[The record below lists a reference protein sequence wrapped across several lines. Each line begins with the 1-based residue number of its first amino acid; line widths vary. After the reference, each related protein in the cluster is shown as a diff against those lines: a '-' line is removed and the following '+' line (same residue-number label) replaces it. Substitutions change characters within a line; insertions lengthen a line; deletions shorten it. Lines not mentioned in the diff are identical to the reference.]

1 MALNTQKLLP
11 GSNSKTKTKTKANLE
26 SNPLINILKKTI
38 LINKNIE
45 KINGQLLK
53 NKNIKRTEAIKLK
66 RKNQEFRLEGVKE
79 KTKKEEPK
87 ETSKQPSFLD
97 RIRDFF
103 TYTFLGWLFDKT
115 GKYLPQI
122 LKVIEPLTK
131 IVEFLANAIG
141 TIGNALVT
149 FIGKGYELYDRFK
162 LWKKE
167 NIDGT
172 DFEKIFNPVI
182 NNLDTFANLALIA
195 GLLSATSGGGSNDRL
210 RRGNNRKRGG
220 NFRKRGGNFRT
231 RGRRVTGSG
240 TRPRLIDR
248 VKKPFR
254 KKPSITGTGKDR
266 LGQNIKNLNPLR
278 DKPKPTGTR
287 GDRLGKNIKNLN
299 PLRRRAPVTTGSGT
313 RSAITF
319 DAIKNAISRGK
330 FGLNQLKQLARPIL
344 KPLQAPLRNIP
355 IIGAL
360 IDFGINTLIFGDS
373 PGEAAFKAVF
383 AGVSSAIGG
392 ALGTIF
398 PGPGNIIGATLGG
411 IAGDKLGQIVYDKI
425 FKGKPEKKASE
436 LELNQFSRGG
446 TTGSDKDE
454 RNLKDE
460 QLQIINQPI
469 IKPSAIDEIESI
481 SKLFQQSKDTAEFQS
496 PYDFIKDSSTILAKK
511 VPYYGPLFNLFG
523 RLLLGNKTTN
533 RDIEV
538 TSFGISSLIG
548 NLIVNGF
555 ISGKTLQE
563 ILANLPKLVYN
574 MTESLLKSF
583 SDAVSAQLQKQLA
596 LKSIYDSTLV
606 KKDKDDKQ
614 VNEKTAIA
622 LSLGLTRSTEQETTS
637 AGQASGAVKPDT
649 DIVTSMGFAQKDW
662 ELFRNTVAQ
671 IESGGKYD
679 IAGGSGGHYDGRYQ
693 LGAAA
698 KTDGAR
704 FAGVADPGHGSAARE
719 EFRKNSE
726 LQEKLFAGF
735 TKANH
740 TYLMGIP
747 EYRDANAQ
755 RKLQILGYAHN
766 QGMGGAAE
774 WMKTGIVG
782 ADGFGTKGTK
792 YTDSIAAEFRKRDSV
807 QSLKGGGN
815 LIKMPQSRSF
825 KKLQEKTSY
834 ENSTVILVKREKEIV
849 YLPINNSMASSVI
862 VNNNN
867 SLSSEKFNSFI
878 K

>member
-11 GSNSKTKTKTKANLE
+11 GSNSKTKTKANLE
-26 SNPLINILKKTI
+26 SKLLINILKKTI
-38 LINKNIE
+38 LINKSIE

-53 NKNIKRTEAIKLK
+53 NKNINRTEAIKLK

-79 KTKKEEPK
+79 KTKKEKSK

-162 LWKKE
+162 LWKKD

-172 DFEKIFNPVI
+172 NFEKIFNPVI

-195 GLLSATSGGGSNDRL
+195 GLLSATSGDGSNDRL
-210 RRGNNRKRGG
+210 RRGNNRKGD
-220 NFRKRGGNFRT
+220 GNFRT

-266 LGQNIKNLNPLR
+266 LGQNIKNLNPFR

-287 GDRLGKNIKNLN
+287 GDRLGKKIKNLN

-344 KPLQAPLRNIP
+344 KPLQTPLRNIP
-355 IIGAL
+355 IVGAL
-360 IDFGINTLIFGDS
+360 IDFGINTFIFGDS
-373 PGEAAFKAVF
+373 PTKAAFKAVS
-383 AGVSSAIGG
+383 AGLIAGLGGVIGS
-392 ALGTIF
+392 F
-398 PGPGNIIGATLGG
+398 PPLIPFGGPVIGATLGG
-411 IAGDKLGQIVYDKI
+411 IAGDKIGEALYQAL
-425 FKGKPEKKASE
+425 FEKKGSVKNVSE

-469 IKPSAIDEIESI
+469 IKPSTIDEIESV

-649 DIVTSMGFAQKDW
+649 DIVKSMGFAQKDW

-679 IAGGSGGHYDGRYQ
+679 ISGGSGDQYDGRYQ

-719 EFRKNSE
+719 EFRKNPE

-792 YTDSIAAEFRKRDSV
+792 YTDSIAAEFRKRGSV